1 MSGVCADEDD
11 ALAAVDNFVAEKIGS
26 VSTPGISGFG
36 QKTEF
41 LLVHAKRNQK
51 RAGGRKADSSVP
63 KGGPLSRLS
72 TPRPPRK
79 GYGGQSM
86 STYSSF
92 RRQLPT
98 AGRFPRRAP
107 P

>member
-51 RAGGRKADSSVP
+51 A
-63 KGGPLSRLS
+63 
-72 TPRPPRK
+72 T
-79 GYGGQSM
+79 
-86 STYSSF
+86 
-92 RRQLPT
+92 
-98 AGRFPRRAP
+98 
-107 P
+107 